1 MEKDFKRLKFD
12 LLVYR
17 HIYLIYAILIALLVA
32 LLVNTIINK
41 HETWYLVIQSGIIIF
56 LVYISIFRLR
66 KERVNIKLKSDT
78 FLLTLTS
85 LRESMKTRIAKLL
98 VLENEFDLLKEK
110 ENGVKIIQDR
120 IASIH
125 ISSIEDGI
133 NTAINLGG
141 RPNKAFV
148 TSFAVPD
155 TIPELSKLVKDMKSG
170 AEKDKERMTMMID
183 TINKL
188 AKKF

>member
-1 MEKDFKRLKFD
+1 MEKDFKSLKFD

-32 LLVNTIINK
+32 LLVNAIINK

-66 KERVNIKLKSDT
+66 KERLNIKLKADA

-85 LRESMKTRIAKLL
+85 LEASMKSRIAKLL
-98 VLENEFDLLKEK
+98 VLENEFDILKEK
-110 ENGVKIIQDR
+110 ENGVKLIQDR
-120 IASIH
+120 IANIH

-141 RPNKAFV
+141 EPNGAFI
-148 TSFAVPD
+148 TSFSVPD
-155 TIPELSKLVKDMKSG
+155 TISELYELVKDMKSG
-170 AEKDKERMTMMID
+170 AEKDKERITMMLE